1 MIKYLLSIL
10 LFISL
15 SAQSQVVNFMQDVTP
30 PAGIPQTV
38 ASTVIDDG
46 YYNGFP
52 FPAIMSNG
60 DIICL
65 YKKAGGHAPKGPL
78 TLARTTNGGTSWSEQ
93 QITVDGD
100 SIECAA
106 LSLVVLSSD
115 RILIAYQD
123 DDFYTQ
129 VKFAYRDGFGYD
141 FTFSDSLDFG
151 SGYIGSISPVK
162 MVVMPSGKIR
172 FPYYSLDTSDIPTQ
186 IGFFN
191 STDNGQNWV
200 DDGEVIFSHSGTG
213 YGDYTGNEFSVLITD
228 NTGVDSTC
236 KMAVYV
242 RTGGISFYQQHKST
256 DGGVTWSTSF
266 VEDAAPGGPYSRH
279 LFYNMGP
286 VNGAPSDMIIHND
299 SVYFITGLRNTN
311 PSTLAYQLQ
320 YMVTTKENAFTNNYT
335 VWATGP
341 IDTVIHFN
349 AETLGGDIDCGY
361 PLLFHDGNG
370 ELWAM
375 YYDISTEAKDPMIT
389 EDRCWIK
396 LIKIAD

>member
-65 YKKAGGHAPKGPL
+65 YKKAGGHAPKGPM

-151 SGYIGSISPVK
+151 VGFIGSISPIK
-162 MVVMPSGKIR
+162 MIVMPSGKIR
-172 FPYYSLDTSDIPTQ
+172 LPIYSLEPDGSPTKTAF
-186 IGFFN
+186 IN
-191 STDNGQNWV
+191 STDNGATWTY
-200 DDGEVIFSHSGTG
+200 GEEIFSSTGSG
-213 YGDYTGNEFSVLITD
+213 YPDFYGNEFSCVITD

-242 RTGGISFYQQHKST
+242 RSDQAGVKLQYRSSN
-256 DGGVTWSTSF
+256 GGVTWTKDLT
-266 VEDAAPGGPYSRH
+266 EDAGVGGPYSRY
-279 LFYNMGP
+279 LFYGAVGTNP
-286 VNGAPSDMIIHND
+286 VDMIIHND
-299 SVYFITGLRNTN
+299 SAYMVSGTRIASGGGFGF
-311 PSTLAYQLQ
+311 TLQVR
-320 YMVTTKENAFTNNYT
+320 VTTKENAFTNNHNIWKD
-335 VWATGP
+335 VP
-341 IDTVIHFN
+341 VDTLLHFN
-349 AETLGGDIDCGY
+349 AETLGSDIDCGY

-370 ELWAM
+370 ELWCM